1 MAPHLRPDG
10 SIEVPDGVS
19 NHHAHHHRGFLHRFA
34 RIMWTTVKIAFVPI
48 LIGVAF
54 GMAASAIGM
63 LIGQFV
69 VFIWMR
75 YRRNDRFAYEPLD
88 SDEKE
93 VPPPYEDV
101 PGAEALNEKE
111 IEAKA

>member
-1 MAPHLRPDG
+1 MAPHIHADG
-10 SIEVPDGVS
+10 SIETPNGAKDP
-19 NHHAHHHRGFLHRFA
+19 HAHRHHGFLHRFA
-34 RIMWTTVKIAFVPI
+34 HIMRTTVKIAFVPI

-63 LIGQFV
+63 LIGQLV
-69 VFIWMR
+69 VFVWMR
-75 YRRNDRFAYEPLD
+75 YRRNDGPAYEPLD

-101 PGAEALNEKE
+101 PIPEALNEKE